1 MNTRNLLVSVLMLV
15 CVLLSACAPAATP
28 SPAPTA
34 IPPTAVRP
42 TTVSSNQITFHS
54 PENAAFHLPLT
65 FSYTS
70 GWETN
75 VHANAIDI
83 VNANPAVPQ
92 REWWGAGISLVDGAK
107 VADPAKI
114 TDPAQMKTS
123 SLSDFVPW
131 PADFFAYVSSI
142 PGMKVMQ
149 APTPVTIGGVQ
160 GTQIIVR
167 TPAVM
172 HTMLW
177 LKDDWTGLGDDYSNR
192 IKQLILLDVNGELV
206 LLEFD
211 DSPEKFDERYPLV
224 QEIFNSITFT
234 K

>member
-1 MNTRNLLVSVLMLV
+1 MT
-15 CVLLSACAPAATP
+15 
-28 SPAPTA
+28 
-34 IPPTAVRP
+34 
-42 TTVSSNQITFHS
+42 TFHS
-54 PENAAFHLPLT
+54 PENASFHLPLT
-65 FSYTS
+65 LNY
-70 GWETN
+70 GPDWETN

-114 TDPAQMKTS
+114 TDPGQMKTS

-131 PADFFAYVSSI
+131 PDDFFAYVSSI
-142 PGMKVMQ
+142 PGMKVIKD
-149 APTPVTIGGVQ
+149 PEPITIGGVQ

-192 IKQLILLDVNGELV
+192 IEQLILLDVNGELV

-211 DSPEKFDERYPLV
+211 DSPEKFDERYLLV